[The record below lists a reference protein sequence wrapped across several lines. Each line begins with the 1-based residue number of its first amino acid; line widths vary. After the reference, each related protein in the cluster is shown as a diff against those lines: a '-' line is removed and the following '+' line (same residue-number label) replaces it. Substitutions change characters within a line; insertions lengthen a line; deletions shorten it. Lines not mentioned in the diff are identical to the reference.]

1 MKLFKRKHK
10 YRFNPHLLTYE
21 KVIVSIKDIF
31 LKVLS
36 YFATGLVF
44 SAVVIIIAYNFLD
57 SPKERMLRR
66 EIKQYQ
72 LQFEMMNDRMNTL
85 SSVLKDIQDRDDNV
99 YRVIFEADPIPNS
112 VRNAGYGGTDRYN
125 KLEGYENSEIIKETS
140 KKLDKIARQLYIQ
153 SKSFDEVFDMAKN
166 KNKMLS
172 SIPAIQPINKKL
184 STIASGF
191 GYRIHPIYKSMHMHT
206 GIDFTAHTGTPVY
219 ATGDGVVVDTRS
231 GYIGY
236 GIVCVISHGFNY
248 KTLYGHLSRLLVKP
262 GQKVTRGQVIGYVG
276 STGVS
281 TGPHLHYEVRF
292 SDRPVNPV
300 NYFYNDLTP
309 EEYEKVIEI
318 SSRVNQSLS

>member
-1 MKLFKRKHK
+1 MFKKKHK

-21 KVIVSIKDIF
+21 KVIISIKDIF

-36 YFATGLVF
+36 YVAIGLVF
-44 SAVVIIIAYNFLD
+44 STIVIIIAYNFLD

-66 EIKQYQ
+66 EIKQYEQ
-72 LQFEMMNDRMNTL
+72 QYDLLNERLNTM
-85 SSVLKDIQDRDDNV
+85 SAVLKDIQDRDDDI
-99 YRVIFEADPIPNS
+99 YRVIFEADPIPVS
-112 VRNAGYGGTDRYN
+112 IRNAGYGGANRYN
-125 KLEGYENSEIIKETS
+125 KLEGYNNSEIIKQS
-140 KKLDKIARQLYIQ
+140 AMKLDKIARQLYVQ

-172 SIPAIQPINKKL
+172 SIPAIQPVSKKI
-184 STIASGF
+184 SNIFSGF
-191 GYRIHPIYKSMHMHT
+191 GYRIHPIYKYMHMHT
-206 GIDFTAHTGTPVY
+206 GIDITAHTGTPVY
-219 ATGDGVVVDTRS
+219 ATGDGVIMNTQT

-236 GIVCVISHGFNY
+236 GIVCVINHGYNY
-248 KTLYGHLSRLLVKP
+248 KTLYGHLSRLIVKP
-262 GQKVTRGQVIGYVG
+262 GQQVKRGQVIGYVG

-292 SDRPVNPV
+292 NDRPVNPV

-309 EEYEKVIEI
+309 EEYQKVIEI